1 MQKLFLL
8 HGFQELEG
16 ENTNEIIM
24 KTVKQE
30 MNIDIQ
36 EEDLDRSHHIGNP
49 KVCKRGKPRPIIM
62 KFVRHD
68 VHSTMYK
75 N

>member
-1 MQKLFLL
+1 
-8 HGFQELEG
+8 
-16 ENTNEIIM
+16 M

-49 KVCKRGKPRPIIM
+49 KVCKRGKPRAIIM